1 MPVSTDNVLALR
13 VRTYL
18 SQIVGQATPITYQA
32 LAGALDLSP
41 PNTIRQLTLALEYLM
56 EEDVAATS
64 PMIAALVVSKTRGG
78 LPAPGFFDCA
88 RRIGRLGGDVSEQDQ
103 AAYHAAEFDAAVEYW
118 GATVEAGEADIQSIG
133 IENNSGK

>member
-1 MPVSTDNVLALR
+1 MPVSIDNVLALR

-32 LAGALDLSP
+32 LASALDLSP

-56 EEDVAATS
+56 EEDVVATS

-88 RRIGRLGGDVSEQDQ
+88 RRIGRLDGDASEQDQ
-103 AAYHAAEFDAAVEYW
+103 AAYHAAEFDAAVKYW
-118 GATVEAGEADIQSIG
+118 GATVKAGEADILSIE
-133 IENNSGK
+133 IENDSVK